1 MSQQPCWWCG
11 PPLALN
17 FALEQAWATFFGFL
31 LPLVWVWRLSR
42 ELRRF
47 HWRGL
52 VRALSDGDLLAL
64 GVWGCSGYV
73 LVSCCL
79 RLTFH
84 PWGLFVGRV
93 LFLAGCL
100 RLVYVQVV
108 CDGGLREEEAL
119 PMDDLLLLLLPHLGR
134 QRGW

>member
-1 MSQQPCWWCG
+1 MSPCWWEG

-17 FALEQAWATFFGFL
+17 LVLEQAYGAFFGSL

-42 ELRRF
+42 EVRRF
-47 HWRGL
+47 HWRQL
-52 VRALSDGDLLAL
+52 SQALSDGDLFAL
-64 GVWGCSGYV
+64 GVWGSSGYL

-84 PWGLFVGRV
+84 PWGLLAGRV

-108 CDGGLREEEAL
+108 CDGGVPEEEE
-119 PMDDLLLLLLPHLGR
+119 DDPLLLLLPHLGR
-134 QRGW
+134 RQGW